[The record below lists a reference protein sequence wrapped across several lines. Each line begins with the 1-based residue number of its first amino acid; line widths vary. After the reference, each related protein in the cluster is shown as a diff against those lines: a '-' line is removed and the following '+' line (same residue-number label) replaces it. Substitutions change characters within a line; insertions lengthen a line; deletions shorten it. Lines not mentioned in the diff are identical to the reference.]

1 MEKFSKEII
10 FKNALGLGVF
20 EATEQT
26 EKIIEIWNEFI
37 LKIVFQMSLNSESI

>member
-1 MEKFSKEII
+1 M
-10 FKNALGLGVF
+10 LLDLVF
-20 EATEQT
+20 LKQLNRQ